1 MKAEAQNPKDEMY
14 PRHSCQIPRHFPV
27 FLTSGHPAFNDLV
40 VHARKYAET
49 LSTEVRE
56 TSKSNICL
64 MTMHHRPPAMPAFVS
79 AENPNYHSDQ

>member
-1 MKAEAQNPKDEMY
+1 MRCTPDTAVK
-14 PRHSCQIPRHFPV
+14 FPDISQ
-27 FLTSGHPAFNDLV
+27 FSFTSGHPAFNDLV

-56 TSKSNICL
+56 TSESNICL